1 MAGSKP
7 IGLAWRSNTLFIVS
21 TVGIGLFTDLFLYGL
36 VVPILPFI
44 LRDRVSLPE
53 DQIQTYVSALLA
65 AYAGASVL
73 FSPPAGV
80 IADKTSSRQAPF
92 LLGLVALLAATLMLF
107 LGQSVPVLIL
117 ARVLQGVS
125 GAVVWTIGLAL
136 LLDTVGPANL
146 GKTVGSIFGFISIGE
161 LAAPVLGGVVYK
173 KAGYPGVF
181 GIGFAILAIDFIMRL
196 LLIEKKT
203 AAKWEKQDNGTED
216 DTNRQDDGTAT
227 GEDGDDNEEEPL
239 LRKKEEDNYKVPDG
253 QSKVVRSFPILYILK
268 DPRLLVALLLA
279 FNQATLLATYDATI
293 PTEAEELF
301 GFDSLKSGL
310 LFIALV
316 LPYLLLGPVAG
327 WLVDRYGPKPAAVLG
342 FGYLVPVLILLRL
355 ARPGGTP
362 EIVLFCALLSLC
374 GLGMAVIG
382 SPSIVEASYVVSQ
395 YNNANPEFFG
405 EQGPYAQLYGIN
417 SMVFSFGLTVGPLVS
432 GLLRDRI
439 GYGNMNAVVAGLCLV
454 TAVLSVI
461 YVGGKPNF
469 LRRK

>member
-1 MAGSKP
+1 MAKSKP

-44 LRDRVSLPE
+44 LRDRVSLP
-53 DQIQTYVSALLA
+53 DDKIQSYVSALLA

-73 FSPPAGV
+73 FSPPAGI
-80 IADKTSSRQAPF
+80 IADRVSTRQAPF
-92 LLGLVALLAATLMLF
+92 LAGLVALLGATLMLF
-107 LGQSVPVLIL
+107 LGQSIPVLIL
-117 ARVLQGVS
+117 ARVLQGIS

-136 LLDTVGPANL
+136 LLDTVGPENL
-146 GKTVGSIFGFISIGE
+146 GKTIGSIFGFISVGE

-181 GIGFAILAIDFIMRL
+181 GIGFGILALDFILRL

-203 AAKWEKQDNGTED
+203 AAKWEEKDHGAEED
-216 DTNRQDDGTAT
+216 SEQPDDLAT

-279 FNQATLLATYDATI
+279 FNQATLLATFDATI

-310 LFIALV
+310 LFVALV
-316 LPYLLLGPVAG
+316 LPYLILGPIAG
-327 WLVDRYGPKPAAVLG
+327 WAVDRYGPKPAAVLG

-362 EIVLFCALLSLC
+362 QIVLFCALLSLC
-374 GLGMAVIG
+374 GLGMGVIG

-395 YNNANPEFFG
+395 YDHANPEFFG

-417 SMVFSFGLTVGPLVS
+417 SMVFSLGLTVGPLIS
-432 GLLRDRI
+432 GGLRDSI
-439 GYGNMNAVVAGLCLV
+439 GYGNMNAVVAGLCLI
-454 TAVLSVI
+454 TTVLSVI

>member
-1 MAGSKP
+1 MP
-7 IGLAWRSNTLFIVS
+7 
-21 TVGIGLFTDLFLYGL
+21 
-36 VVPILPFI
+36 
-44 LRDRVSLPE
+44 
-53 DQIQTYVSALLA
+53 Q
-65 AYAGASVL
+65 
-73 FSPPAGV
+73 
-80 IADKTSSRQAPF
+80 
-92 LLGLVALLAATLMLF
+92 
-107 LGQSVPVLIL
+107 
-117 ARVLQGVS
+117 
-125 GAVVWTIGLAL
+125 
-136 LLDTVGPANL
+136 
-146 GKTVGSIFGFISIGE
+146 IFGFISIGE

-293 PTEAEELF
+293 PTEAEQLF

-395 YNNANPEFFG
+395 YDNANPEFFG

-417 SMVFSFGLTVGPLVS
+417 SMVFSFGLTAGPLIS

-439 GYGNMNAVVAGLCLV
+439 GYGNMNAVVAGLCLI